1 AVRRGAPRLVRRFA
15 GQAASGWPRRRRP
28 RVCQALG
35 LIYLLVDLY
44 HIHRRV
50 IAVEL
55 AIALHRP
62 PTGVV
67 EGYAGGAQ
75 PVADLVEVVD
85 LDREVAVD
93 DRMQP
98 QVVVPRQRL
107 RRLADVN
114 LAPVVG

>member
-1 AVRRGAPRLVRRFA
+1 
-15 GQAASGWPRRRRP
+15 
-28 RVCQALG
+28 ALG

-114 LAPVVG
+114 LATVVVLEERDEVRAGLQHPSPLGREWERDL